1 MLIGCVQVKHKN
13 AVFFH
18 KERGFC
24 DGLFKV
30 FQLNPRKYGSNT
42 YQFEGRRLVRWLYG
56 GGYYDY
62 VYNDEGLRIKKTD
75 YRGVTWNYIYD
86 GNKLIREKSIN
97 NTLDFL
103 YDEYDNLY
111 GFIKDNSEKYLYIR
125 DQLQNIIGITDING
139 KIVVKY
145 SYDAWGALKNIEDT
159 SSSGIGKL
167 NPFRFKG
174 YYYDNETNLFY
185 VTSRYYSPEL
195 CRFISPDSIEYLD
208 PESINGL
215 NLYGYC
221 GNNPVMNVDPSG
233 HFFFSALLIGALV
246 GGAIGAGVSAISQL
260 ATGDHVINPWQVL
273 LDGTIGAVSGLLAA
287 TGIGM
292 WSAAIVSGGLGFAG
306 SVGGDLIES
315 NGDWSS
321 VNWGKAVVLG
331 IVNFGLG
338 AWAGAGSQNSSAL
351 GKGLLKN
358 KEVHKTF
365 STLYNATNNYAAGII
380 SKRGFAGVFNLHAG
394 KFISAVSNALTGTVA
409 RLTAIN
415 LGKLGAS
422 SLISSAIGSLF

>member
-1 MLIGCVQVKHKN
+1 
-13 AVFFH
+13 
-18 KERGFC
+18 
-24 DGLFKV
+24 
-30 FQLNPRKYGSNT
+30 
-42 YQFEGRRLVRWLYG
+42 
-56 GGYYDY
+56 
-62 VYNDEGLRIKKTD
+62 
-75 YRGVTWNYIYD
+75 
-86 GNKLIREKSIN
+86 
-97 NTLDFL
+97 
-103 YDEYDNLY
+103 
-111 GFIKDNSEKYLYIR
+111 
-125 DQLQNIIGITDING
+125 
-139 KIVVKY
+139 
-145 SYDAWGALKNIEDT
+145 
-159 SSSGIGKL
+159 
-167 NPFRFKG
+167 
-174 YYYDNETNLFY
+174 
-185 VTSRYYSPEL
+185 
-195 CRFISPDSIEYLD
+195 
-208 PESINGL
+208 
-215 NLYGYC
+215 
-221 GNNPVMNVDPSG
+221 MNVDPSG

-246 GGAIGAGVSAISQL
+246 GDAIGAGVSAISQL